1 MNARLAALLA
11 AITRT
16 GEPVPTNLPAALR
29 GLPVP
34 SSLPSPWETWTL
46 FGFVRHRERQS
57 WVAEIVRDRLQGN
70 LRHLARR
77 GSLGHPA
84 DVPQRG
90 SVPGLPEWEY
100 YFHGRGCCVTHKVDG
115 DAIDVDFHGGTGE
128 YIDQYFY
135 LWYLKSLR
143 RAQPPERR
151 LLELHPSFDAIRLA
165 IPKLLSMGAITP
177 LKGRDVHPFRVAE
190 SVMSHSEKIERFCS
204 SFQMPERRV
213 WFAAL
218 VGDWLAADEAAQGH
232 PELIEITG
240 PRAEACRNLREDRIL
255 AELKRSERPDEAL
268 HGLADLGSGRLDE
281 CVERVL
287 SGPLGGPVSVA
298 LEITDKQTDARW
310 CPSLFALFNRI
321 HPDANPHVW
330 IRAVRQLLR
339 HGYRTQQVLAAL
351 PRAGGSSLGEAI
363 LLALEYAPNLSLPLI
378 QNALTSPIPINR
390 IEAAAILGVIDR
402 PWSRRELLSA
412 LGQSDDQE
420 LTSEVRAALLESR
433 DPDTERAVM
442 VWEESNP
449 HENEVASYLEVD
461 GRKVGPFYTI
471 GEIALKNAGARIRYE
486 MERLHDQVKR
496 FCDVNPDEPPRN
508 APDGKS
514 G

>member
-1 MNARLAALLA
+1 MNARLAAVLA

-70 LRHLARR
+70 LRHLAGR

-84 DVPQRG
+84 DVPQSG

-115 DAIDVDFHGGTGE
+115 DAIDVDFHGGTAE

-143 RAQPPERR
+143 RPQPPEQR
-151 LLELHPSFDAIRLA
+151 LLELHPSFEAIRLA
-165 IPKLLSMGAITP
+165 IQNLLSMGAITP
-177 LKGRDVHPFRVAE
+177 LSGRDFHPFRVAH
-190 SVMSHSEKIERFCS
+190 VVLAHSPAIERFCS
-204 SFQMPERRV
+204 SFQAPERRV
-213 WFAAL
+213 WCAAL
-218 VGDWLAADEAAQGH
+218 VGDWLAAHEATQGQ
-232 PELIEITG
+232 PELVEITG
-240 PRAEACRNLREDRIL
+240 PRAEACRDLREERIL

-268 HGLADLGSGRLDE
+268 HALADLGSGRLDE

-287 SGPLGGPVSVA
+287 NGPLGGPVSVA

-310 CPSLFALFNRI
+310 CPSLFALFNRVQ
-321 HPDANPHVW
+321 PEDPNPSPHLW

-339 HGYRTQQVLAAL
+339 HGYRTQEVLAAL
-351 PRAGGSSLGEAI
+351 PRAGGTSLGEAI

-378 QNALTSPIPINR
+378 RQALISPIPINR
-390 IEAAAILGVIDR
+390 IEVAAILGVIDR
-402 PWSRRELLSA
+402 PWSRRELFWA

-420 LTSEVRAALLESR
+420 LTSEVRATLLESR
-433 DPDTERAVM
+433 DPDTERAV
-442 VWEESNP
+442 VAWEENNP
-449 HENEVASYLEVD
+449 HEDEVASYLEVD

-471 GEIALKNAGARIRYE
+471 GEIALKNAGARIQYE
-486 MERLHDQVKR
+486 MERMHDQVMR
-496 FCDVNPDEPPRN
+496 LRDVNPDLPPSRQF
-508 APDGKS
+508 
-514 G
+514 